1 MPASW
6 PSWSRRGKAGIGS
19 PPEWSWSPLSRRKH
33 PCWRA
38 PARSFRSSAAAPRS
52 KSFLAAVSSGI
63 SARPLAL
70 SPKDAP
76 MKLKSFFFCTLLA
89 LAACKA
95 QKSGPVVAKV
105 GDEKITADEL
115 KRRLDETSPFL
126 RARYNTLE
134 RKKEFLENL
143 IRNELLAQEAQRQG
157 LDKSPSVK
165 EQMKRAMIQEL
176 IKKQLDERLSGTD
189 IAEEDLKKFYQA
201 HLDDFVKPERARV
214 FHILLPAKDARER
227 AEAKKKAAALLKD
240 IDAREK
246 KGETNAFQTAAIKES
261 KDALSAPLGGDLR
274 FLSKDELT
282 KAYNAELANAAFELK
297 NPGDKTQPFETPA
310 GVELVKLQVKTVA
323 MNRSFE
329 EGKEPIRQRMARE
342 RRSRDYDEWVKKL
355 RENTKV
361 AIHEQELEQVQVD
374 AAPSPQ
380 QPAGIS
386 SAHSPGLPPVA
397 PVSQS
402 GQKAPPTAASKIGG
416 N

>member
-1 MPASW
+1 MNNRLASV
-6 PSWSRRGKAGIGS
+6 
-19 PPEWSWSPLSRRKH
+19 L
-33 PCWRA
+33 C
-38 PARSFRSSAAAPRS
+38 
-52 KSFLAAVSSGI
+52 AV
-63 SARPLAL
+63 
-70 SPKDAP
+70 
-76 MKLKSFFFCTLLA
+76 LA
-89 LAACKA
+89 LAGCRKGE
-95 QKSGPVVAKV
+95 KSGPVVAEV
-105 GDEKITADEL
+105 GDEKITADEV
-115 KRRLDETSPFL
+115 RQRLNETSPFL
-126 RARYNTLE
+126 RARYNTVE
-134 RKKEFLENL
+134 RKKEFLENMV
-143 IRNELLAQEAQRQG
+143 RNELLAQEAIRQG
-157 LDKSPSVK
+157 YDKSPAVR
-165 EQMKRAMIQEL
+165 EQTKRAMIQEL
-176 IKKQLDERLSGTD
+176 IKHQLDSKLAGTD
-189 IAEEDLKKFYQA
+189 IPEEELKKFYDA

-246 KGETNAFQTAAIKES
+246 KGEVNAFQGAAIKES
-261 KDALSAPLGGDLR
+261 KDAPSAPLGGDLR

-297 NPGDKTQPFETPA
+297 NPGDKTQPFDTPA

-329 EGKEPIRQRMARE
+329 ESKEPIRQRMARE

-361 AIHEQELEQVQVD
+361 AIHEQELEKVQAD

-386 SAHSPGLPPVA
+386 SAHPQALPPVA
-397 PVSQS
+397 PVSPS

>member
-1 MPASW
+1 MNNRLASV
-6 PSWSRRGKAGIGS
+6 
-19 PPEWSWSPLSRRKH
+19 L
-33 PCWRA
+33 C
-38 PARSFRSSAAAPRS
+38 
-52 KSFLAAVSSGI
+52 AV
-63 SARPLAL
+63 
-70 SPKDAP
+70 
-76 MKLKSFFFCTLLA
+76 LA
-89 LAACKA
+89 LAGCRKGE
-95 QKSGPVVAKV
+95 KSGPVVAEV
-105 GDEKITADEL
+105 GDEKITADEV
-115 KRRLDETSPFL
+115 RQRLNETSPFL
-126 RARYNTLE
+126 RARYNTVE
-134 RKKEFLENL
+134 RKKEFLENMV
-143 IRNELLAQEAQRQG
+143 RNELLAQEAIRQG
-157 LDKSPSVK
+157 YDKSPAVR
-165 EQMKRAMIQEL
+165 EQTKRAMIQEL
-176 IKKQLDERLSGTD
+176 IKHQLDSKLAGTD
-189 IAEEDLKKFYQA
+189 IPEEELKKFYDA

-246 KGETNAFQTAAIKES
+246 KGEVNAFQGAAIKES

-329 EGKEPIRQRMARE
+329 ESKEPIRQRMARE

-397 PVSQS
+397 PVSPS

>member
-1 MPASW
+1 MNT
-6 PSWSRRGKAGIGS
+6 R
-19 PPEWSWSPLSRRKH
+19 L
-33 PCWRA
+33 
-38 PARSFRSSAAAPRS
+38 ARVLCA
-52 KSFLAAVSSGI
+52 
-63 SARPLAL
+63 
-70 SPKDAP
+70 
-76 MKLKSFFFCTLLA
+76 TLA
-89 LAACKA
+89 LAACHKGE
-95 QKSGPVVAKV
+95 KSGPVVAEV
-105 GDEKITADEL
+105 GDEKITADEV
-115 KRRLDETSPFL
+115 RQRLNETSPFL
-126 RARYNTLE
+126 RARYNTVE
-134 RKKEFLENL
+134 RKKEFLENMV
-143 IRNELLAQEAQRQG
+143 RNELLAQEAIRQG
-157 LDKSPSVK
+157 YDKSPAVR
-165 EQMKRAMIQEL
+165 EQTKRAMIQEL
-176 IKKQLDERLSGTD
+176 IKHQLDSKLAGTD
-189 IAEEDLKKFYQA
+189 IPEEELKKFYDA

-246 KGETNAFQTAAIKES
+246 KGEVNAFQGAAIKES
-261 KDALSAPLGGDLR
+261 KDAPSAPLGGDLR

-282 KAYNAELANAAFELK
+282 RAYNAELANAAFELK
-297 NPGDKTQPFETPA
+297 NPGDKTQPFDTPA

-329 EGKEPIRQRMARE
+329 ESKEPIRQRMARE

-361 AIHEQELEQVQVD
+361 AIHEQELEKVQVD

-386 SAHSPGLPPVA
+386 SAHPQALPPVA
-397 PVSQS
+397 PVSPS

>member
-1 MPASW
+1 MNNRL
-6 PSWSRRGKAGIGS
+6 PSV
-19 PPEWSWSPLSRRKH
+19 L
-33 PCWRA
+33 C
-38 PARSFRSSAAAPRS
+38 
-52 KSFLAAVSSGI
+52 AV
-63 SARPLAL
+63 
-70 SPKDAP
+70 
-76 MKLKSFFFCTLLA
+76 LA
-89 LAACKA
+89 LAGCRKGE
-95 QKSGPVVAKV
+95 KSGPVVAEV
-105 GDEKITADEL
+105 GDEKITADEV
-115 KRRLDETSPFL
+115 RQRLNETSPFL
-126 RARYNTLE
+126 RARYNTVE
-134 RKKEFLENL
+134 RKKEFLENMV
-143 IRNELLAQEAQRQG
+143 RNELLAQEAIRQG
-157 LDKSPSVK
+157 YDKSPAVR
-165 EQMKRAMIQEL
+165 EQTKRAMIQEL
-176 IKKQLDERLSGTD
+176 IKHQLDSKLAGTD
-189 IAEEDLKKFYQA
+189 IPEEELKKFYDA

-246 KGETNAFQTAAIKES
+246 KGEVNAFQGAAIKES
-261 KDALSAPLGGDLR
+261 KDAPSAPLGGDLR

-297 NPGDKTQPFETPA
+297 NPGDKTQPFDTPA

-329 EGKEPIRQRMARE
+329 ESKEPIRQRMARE

-361 AIHEQELEQVQVD
+361 AIHEQELEKVQAD

-386 SAHSPGLPPVA
+386 SAHPQALPPVA
-397 PVSQS
+397 PVSPS

>member
-1 MPASW
+1 MNNRLASV
-6 PSWSRRGKAGIGS
+6 
-19 PPEWSWSPLSRRKH
+19 L
-33 PCWRA
+33 C
-38 PARSFRSSAAAPRS
+38 
-52 KSFLAAVSSGI
+52 AV
-63 SARPLAL
+63 
-70 SPKDAP
+70 
-76 MKLKSFFFCTLLA
+76 LA
-89 LAACKA
+89 LAACRKGE
-95 QKSGPVVAKV
+95 KSGPVVAEV
-105 GDEKITADEL
+105 GDEKITADEV
-115 KRRLDETSPFL
+115 RQRLNETSPFL
-126 RARYNTLE
+126 RARYNTVE
-134 RKKEFLENL
+134 RKKEFLENMV
-143 IRNELLAQEAQRQG
+143 RNELLAQEAIRQG
-157 LDKSPSVK
+157 YDKSPAVR
-165 EQMKRAMIQEL
+165 EQTKRAMIQEL
-176 IKKQLDERLSGTD
+176 IKHQLDSKLAGTD
-189 IAEEDLKKFYQA
+189 IPEEELKKFYDA

-246 KGETNAFQTAAIKES
+246 KGEVNAFQSAAIKES

-282 KAYNAELANAAFELK
+282 KAYNAELASAAFELK
-297 NPGDKTQPFETPA
+297 NPGDKTQPFDTPA

-329 EGKEPIRQRMARE
+329 ESKEPIRQRMARE

-361 AIHEQELEQVQVD
+361 AIHEQELEKVQVD

-386 SAHSPGLPPVA
+386 SAHPQALPPVA
-397 PVSQS
+397 PVSPS

>member
-1 MPASW
+1 MNT
-6 PSWSRRGKAGIGS
+6 R
-19 PPEWSWSPLSRRKH
+19 L
-33 PCWRA
+33 
-38 PARSFRSSAAAPRS
+38 ARVLCA
-52 KSFLAAVSSGI
+52 
-63 SARPLAL
+63 
-70 SPKDAP
+70 
-76 MKLKSFFFCTLLA
+76 TLA
-89 LAACKA
+89 LAACHKGE
-95 QKSGPVVAKV
+95 KSGPVVAEV
-105 GDEKITADEL
+105 GDEKITADEV
-115 KRRLDETSPFL
+115 RQRLNETSPFL
-126 RARYNTLE
+126 RARYNTVE
-134 RKKEFLENL
+134 RKKEFLENMV
-143 IRNELLAQEAQRQG
+143 RNELLAQEAIRQG
-157 LDKSPSVK
+157 YDKSPAVR
-165 EQMKRAMIQEL
+165 EQTKRAMIQEL
-176 IKKQLDERLSGTD
+176 IKHQLDSKLAGTD
-189 IAEEDLKKFYQA
+189 IPEEELKKFYDA

-246 KGETNAFQTAAIKES
+246 KGEVNAFQSAAIKES

-297 NPGDKTQPFETPA
+297 NPGDKTQPFDTPA

-329 EGKEPIRQRMARE
+329 ESKEPIRQRMARE

-361 AIHEQELEQVQVD
+361 AIHEQELEKVQVD

-386 SAHSPGLPPVA
+386 SAHPQALPPVA
-397 PVSQS
+397 PVSQP
-402 GQKAPPTAASKIGG
+402 GQKAPPTAASKMGG